1 MSHSVS
7 ECVDVAPLK
16 GYHYLNEADLPGC
29 NIACVYGGMMWA
41 DHALAA
47 GIWPVNGSMRSLV
60 EENMMSLVCCCYD
73 FPWD

>member
-41 DHALAA
+41 DHALDA
-47 GIWPVNGSMRSLV
+47 GIWPVNGSYEVPCRRT
-60 EENMMSLVCCCYD
+60 YD
-73 FPWD
+73 VLGLLLL